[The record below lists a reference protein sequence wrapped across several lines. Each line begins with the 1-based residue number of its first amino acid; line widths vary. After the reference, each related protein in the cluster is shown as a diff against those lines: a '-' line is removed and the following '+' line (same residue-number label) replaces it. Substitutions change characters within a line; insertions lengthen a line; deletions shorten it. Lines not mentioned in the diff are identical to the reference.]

1 MTRPDISFAVNKLS
15 SYNSCWTEAQFKLA
29 KGILRY
35 VAGTADWGLCLGGK
49 HQKLEG
55 YVDADFNGCRDTYRS
70 TTGWIVK
77 FGEGVVAWKSRKQ
90 AIVSH
95 STAESEYMALDDVA
109 RDLVWERRGLSLL
122 GVSSAAASATS
133 VNVDNQAA
141 LFLAGNRTSHDS
153 TKHIAYR
160 YHYIRDL
167 MDQRVIKPQY
177 IATDCNVSDILT
189 KALPQDR
196 FEEHRESMGVCA
208 PIRAS
213 GSVSA

>member
-35 VAGTADWGLCLGGK
+35 VAGTADWGLCLGGT

-77 FGEGVVAWKSRKQ
+77 FGEGVVAWKRREQ

-122 GVSSAAASATS
+122 GVSSATASATS

-141 LFLAGNRTSHDS
+141 LFLAGNLSESCPHAR
-153 TKHIAYR
+153 
-160 YHYIRDL
+160 
-167 MDQRVIKPQY
+167 
-177 IATDCNVSDILT
+177 
-189 KALPQDR
+189 QDKR
-196 FEEHRESMGVCA
+196 
-208 PIRAS
+208 
-213 GSVSA
+213 GSN

>member
-35 VAGTADWGLCLGGK
+35 VAGTADWGLCLGGT

-77 FGEGVVAWKSRKQ
+77 FGAGVVAWKSRKQ

-122 GVSSAAASATS
+122 GVSSAASSATS

-167 MDQRVIKPQY
+167 MDQKVIKPQY
-177 IATDCNVSDILT
+177 IATDRNVSDILT

-196 FEEHRESMGVCA
+196 FEEHRGAMGVCA
-208 PIRAS
+208 PIRVS
-213 GSVSA
+213 GSVSV